1 MRRVSKVNAMV
12 VQTVK
17 ASAYKVE
24 DPGSI
29 PGREDPLEKETATH
43 SSILVWNIPW
53 TAKPGRLQPMGS
65 QESDVTERLSMDSP
79 SVLPD
84 PSLT

>member
-12 VQTVK
+12 AQMVK

-43 SSILVWNIPW
+43 SSILVWKISW
-53 TAKPGRLQPMGS
+53 TEEPGKLQSMES
-65 QESDVTERLSMDSP
+65 QRVTHISAT
-79 SVLPD
+79 
-84 PSLT
+84 SL